1 MSRIQPI
8 KHSSLPAASASE
20 WVGTATMVVLGM
32 AAVARGAAHLVW
44 WANSKI
50 KGES

>member
-8 KHSSLPAASASE
+8 KHPSLPAPSASE
-20 WVGTATMVVLGM
+20 WVGTATMVALGM